1 MADGEILKRVEAG
14 QELGFIPRR
23 TFNAFVDT
31 ANLVRG
37 MARSPRAPTGQ
48 IRFTVSQTVVMVYND
63 EESTD
68 VDRFGILELDGL
80 AIEPKYAGD
89 DNLHNFLDQP
99 VFKGYVPG
107 YNAHF
112 GWWCVTLEPIK
123 HGECGR
129 AIVDGWTYAK
139 IRKPDQITDEEP
151 FRFAE
156 IDDGEHQFLR
166 AANGGQAAILWVDD
180 SPIETDGDVYW
191 GIIDISPHTAPQ
203 LYAELTEALDYG
215 NNGGDGAEA
224 TLYYQKYLE
233 GDSTHGSLV
242 STGKKCIVFA
252 PLLNSGKRLA
262 SGVRVK
268 VSPNV
273 QSGLFNADDANAC
286 ETPIPP

>member
-1 MADGEILKRVEAG
+1 MAEGDILQRVEAG
-14 QELGFIPRR
+14 QELPFIPRR
-23 TFNAFVDT
+23 TFNALIDS
-31 ANLVRG
+31 ANLSRA

-48 IRFTVSQTVVMVYND
+48 IRFTPSQTVVMVYNA

-68 VDRFGILELDGL
+68 IDRFGIMEIDGV
-80 AIEPKYAGD
+80 AVGPKYSGD

-99 VFKGYVPG
+99 VFNGYVPG

-112 GWWCVTLEPIK
+112 GWWVVSLEPIK

-129 AIVDGWTYAK
+129 CVVDGWTYAK
-139 IRKPDQITDEEP
+139 IRKPSQATGAEP

-156 IDDGEHQFLR
+156 IDDGQTDYLR
-166 AANGGQAAILWVDD
+166 AAHGGQAAILYRN
-180 SPIETDGDVYW
+180 STPIETDGNTYW

-215 NNGGDGAEA
+215 NNSGAGA
-224 TLYYQKYLE
+224 TANLYYQKYLE
-233 GDSTHGSLV
+233 GDSSNGSLV
-242 STGKKCIVFA
+242 STSTTIKVFA

-286 ETPIPP
+286 ETPIPA